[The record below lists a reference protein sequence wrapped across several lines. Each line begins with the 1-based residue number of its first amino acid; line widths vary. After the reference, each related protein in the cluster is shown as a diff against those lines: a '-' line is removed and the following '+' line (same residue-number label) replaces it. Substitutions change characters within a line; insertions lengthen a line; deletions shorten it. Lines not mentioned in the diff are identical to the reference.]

1 MLINIGPGEA
11 YDRLTILQIKLEEIK
26 DPEKLENINR
36 EYVFLSSS
44 ILAYCAEINQAAPPE
59 LVEALKSVNER
70 LWKVEDELRN
80 HERAKTFGD
89 EFVKLARNVY
99 YLNDERAEIKREIN
113 LKMKSEFV
121 EEKSYNPYK

>member
-1 MLINIGPGEA
+1 MNISIGPGEA
-11 YDRLTILQIKLEEIK
+11 YDRLTILEIKLKRIS
-26 DPEKLENINR
+26 DPEKLKNVDR
-36 EYVFLSSS
+36 ELTSLSAS
-44 ILAYCAEINQAAPPE
+44 IFNYCARTNQAPPPE
-59 LVEALKSVNER
+59 LVDSLRFVNER